1 MKSPEKAL
9 PTSGAATG
17 SQADQGSQ
25 DNFRV
30 AAPSLS
36 LPKGG
41 GAIRG
46 MGEKFAANPVTGT
59 GSMSVPIATSPGR
72 SGVGPQLA
80 LSYDS
85 GAGNGP
91 FGFGWNLS
99 LPSITRKTDKGLPQ
113 YNDAADSDV
122 FVLSGAEDLV
132 PVLTQT
138 GDGQWVPEVIPDRT
152 INNKT
157 YRIRR
162 YHPRLEGLFARIERW
177 SNLTDPAD
185 VFWRSISKDNLTTWY
200 GKTAESRIQD
210 PEDPTRIFS
219 WLICES
225 HDDKGNAILYD
236 YKQED
241 SNGIITAHAHE
252 RNRTEISRSSQ
263 RYLNRI
269 QYGNRVPYFPLLAPN
284 EVPITPPSEWLFE
297 VLFDYG
303 EHDADKP
310 TPNDTS
316 QSWPVRLDP
325 FSTYRAGFEVRTYRL
340 CQRVLMFH
348 HFSAELQAQ
357 DYLVRSTD
365 FTYSYEENLIDTKNP
380 IFSFL
385 QSATHTSY
393 RLRSDDTYLKKS
405 LPSLEFE
412 YTQPVVNEGIQE
424 ADSDSLENLPY
435 GFDGREYQWV
445 DLDGEGLSGVLM
457 RQGEG
462 WFYKRNLSP
471 INDKPDGSGVAVK
484 FSAIE
489 QVALM
494 PATSGVNSQFMDL
507 AGDGRIDMVELAGP
521 TPGFYERTQEEG
533 WESFRTFSSLPRLD
547 WSDPNL
553 RFVDLTGD
561 GHADVLITEDEA
573 LCWYPSLAE
582 EGFGTRER
590 VQHAL
595 DEVQGPRLMF
605 ADEKE
610 SIYLADLSGDGLTD
624 LVRIRNGEVCYWP
637 NLGYGRFGAKVS
649 MDHAPWFDAPD
660 LFDQRRI
667 RLADIDGSGVTDI
680 IYLGADGVSLYFNQS
695 GNSWSQAH
703 QLTAFPAIDNLA
715 SIQVVDLLGNG
726 TACLVWSSPLP
737 GAEFALRY
745 IDLMGG
751 QKPHLLVKS
760 VNNLGAET
768 LVHYAPSTKFYLADK
783 LAGRPWVSKIP
794 FPVHVVERVETYDR
808 IGRNR
813 FVTRHA
819 YHHGYFDGIEREFRG
834 FGMVEQWDTEEFA
847 ALSQSQEFP
856 TGDNID
862 ESSHVPPVLRKTWF
876 HTGVYMDRDHVS
888 NFFSGMIDGEDTGE
902 YYRESAWRDDDVEAN
917 KHLLDDTILP
927 TGLTLEEE
935 RQACRALKG
944 AMLRQEIYALDGTE
958 KEAHPYVV
966 TEQNFTIR
974 MLQPEGTNR
983 YAVFFTHAREA
994 LTYQYERNPDD
1005 PRIGHALTLE
1015 VDEFGNVLKFAAVG
1029 YGRRQPDGTL
1039 SIEDQAKQ
1047 SQILITYSENRFTN
1061 QIDEEDVY
1069 RTPLPCEARTY
1080 ELTGLTLAAE
1090 QSRFL
1095 FDELLTKASEPP
1107 EIPYEAAPSGGIER
1121 RLIEQ
1126 IRTLYRPNDLGL
1138 SRNDSL
1144 ALLPLG
1150 LMESLA
1156 LPGESDKLAFTTG
1169 LVSQIFGAKAT
1180 DSIFQTEG
1188 RYVHSEGDADWWL
1201 SSGRAFFSPDT
1212 NADPAMELAEAKNHF
1227 FVMRRV
1233 RDPFHRAGFDTESQ
1247 VDYDQHDLLV
1257 TQTRDALGNVMHAR
1271 NDYRVLQ
1278 PNLMTDPNGNR
1289 SEVAFDTLGMVVG
1302 TAVMGK
1308 ETENKGDNLTG
1319 FISDLDEATVL
1330 AHLSDPLADPH
1341 AILQGATTRLVYDLF
1356 AYHRT
1361 KDQPDPQSS
1370 VAYAIARE
1378 THQADLAVGTQ
1389 TKVQH
1394 SFSYSDGF
1402 GREIQKKI
1410 QAEPGPLVSGGPDIS
1425 PRLVGT
1431 GWTVFNNKGKP
1442 VRQFEPFFSA
1452 THDFEFG
1459 VQVGVS
1465 PILFYDPLQRVV
1477 ATLNPDHTWQK
1488 VRFDPWR
1495 QESWDVND
1503 TLLLN
1508 PDEDIDVG
1516 DYFRRV
1522 EEDEYLPTWHSAR
1535 IGGGMGAQEQT
1546 AAQKTETHAN
1556 TPAVVH
1562 MDSLGRAFLTI
1573 THNRVSR
1580 NGSPLVDEFYPTSV
1594 VFDIEGNQREVIDA
1608 KERVVMRYDY
1618 NLLGQPIHSIGMD
1631 AGERW
1636 MLSNVTGQPLR
1647 AWDARGHEFR
1657 TEHDQL
1663 HRPVRQFVRGTDAIE
1678 SDPRVLNREVLFG
1691 KVEYGEGQA
1700 NDLALNLRG
1709 RAVRSYDNAG
1719 VVTTEA
1725 YDFKGNLL
1733 RGNRQLA
1740 KDYKTVP
1747 DWAGTVELEP
1757 QVFSNSTTYD
1767 ALNRPVSLISPDNS
1781 EIKPTYNEANLLEH
1795 VQARLRGAAEW
1806 TTFIGDIDYNAK
1818 GQRES
1823 IRYGNGV
1830 ETIYGYDQ
1838 KTFRLIDLKT
1848 SRSSD
1853 GDLQNLF
1860 YTYDPT
1866 GNITYIKDAAQQTI
1880 FFANTKITPDADY
1893 TYDAISQLVKATG
1906 REHIGQVGQV
1916 DHHDPPIHPLPHPN
1930 DVEALRP
1937 YTEQYEYDGVGNILR
1952 MIHQANGG
1960 SWMRHYQYARDSN
1973 RLLATSMPGD
1983 DPDGRYTG
1991 TYKYTAHGSML
2002 RMPHL
2007 PVVAWDFVERMQAS
2021 TMQVVNDGTP
2031 ETTYYI
2037 YDASGQRVR
2046 KVTERQAPS
2055 GQTPT
2060 RMKERIY
2067 LGGFEVYREYSA
2079 NGDDVALERETLHI
2093 MDDKQRIA
2101 LVETKTIDTQSPV
2114 LGPQSFIRYQ
2124 LGNHLGSATLEVDEA
2139 AQSVSY
2145 EEYHPYGTSSYRA
2158 TNSAIEVSAKRYRY
2172 SEKEKDEETGL
2183 YYHGARYYAPW
2194 LGRWT
2199 AVDPIASSV
2208 DLNRYRFVRDNPIGL
2223 CDPNGKW
2230 PVLPLLLWMLSDSS
2244 TTGVLSEGEPG
2255 VAQTGGGATSAMAAP
2270 LTSVTPQGPQS
2281 TPSIPQSPN
2290 RGPIENPTP
2299 PRGAP
2304 QSPNR
2309 GPVET
2314 PTAPRGSPRVPPSS
2328 GPSALGLAGS
2338 GLVGAALAGMILGPA
2353 LEISRPCDPAICGL
2367 DFSTDYDHPEDQA
2380 IWDTLYQSPM
2390 DRFLA
2395 GRRGRSTS
2403 TTQSGAS
2410 PAPRTAGTQPYD
2422 RPLVRNRAQ
2431 LPTDWESQPRV
2442 LIHRFKNEKSDTWPY
2457 HFSVEIVQ
2465 SDAQRI
2471 HVHWTQ
2477 LAGSG
2482 KGSLGILE
2490 EVTRENPVEKP
2501 YMDTVVLIPAL
2512 NAPNGIEIANFQLNR
2527 QVSARENSCSYWAWS
2542 LAGASGVP
2550 GVPTDPKERRPW
2562 LYGLFGITAQLPSGA
2577 RD

>member
-1 MKSPEKAL
+1 MRSPDSPK
-9 PTSGAATG
+9 PTSAL
-17 SQADQGSQ
+17 SQADKGSE
-25 DNFRV
+25 DHFRV

-99 LPSITRKTDKGLPQ
+99 LPSITRKADKGLPQ

-122 FVLSGAEDLV
+122 FILSGAEDLV

-152 INNKT
+152 VNNKT

-162 YHPRLEGLFARIERW
+162 YRPRLEGLFARIERW
-177 SNLTDPAD
+177 SNLTDSAD

-252 RNRTEISRSSQ
+252 RNRTQISRSSQ

-365 FTYSYEENLIDTKNP
+365 FTYSYEENLTDTKNP
-380 IFSFL
+380 SFSFL

-405 LPSLEFE
+405 LPSLKFE

-462 WFYKRNLSP
+462 WFYKRNMSP
-471 INDKPDGSGVAVK
+471 INDKPDGRGVAVK

-533 WESFRTFSSLPRLD
+533 WESFLTFSSLPRLD

-595 DEVQGPRLMF
+595 DEEQGPRLMF

-888 NFFSGMIDGEDTGE
+888 NCFSGMIDGQDTGE
-902 YYRESAWRDDDVEAN
+902 YYRESAWHDDDVEAN

-935 RQACRALKG
+935 REACRALKG

-966 TEQNFTIR
+966 TEQNFTIH

-1047 SQILITYSENRFTN
+1047 SQILITYSENDFTN
-1061 QIDEEDVY
+1061 KIDGDDVY
-1069 RTPLPCEARTY
+1069 RMPLPCEMRTY
-1080 ELTGLTLAAE
+1080 ELTGLSLTTNQIRFTL
-1090 QSRFL
+1090 
-1095 FDELLTKASEPP
+1095 DELSTSASSAQV
-1107 EIPYEAAPSGGIER
+1107 IPYEAKPSGSLDK
-1121 RLIEQ
+1121 RLIEHV
-1126 IRTLYRPNDLGL
+1126 RTLYRPNDLGL
-1138 SRNDSL
+1138 SQNDSL

-1156 LPGESDKLAFTTG
+1156 LPGESYKLALTSR
-1169 LVSQIFGAKAT
+1169 LVSNVFGAKTT

-1188 RYVHSEGDADWWL
+1188 RYVHSDGDADWWL

-1233 RDPFHRAGFDTESQ
+1233 HDAFHRAGFDTESH

-1257 TQTRDALGNVMHAR
+1257 TQTHNALGNVMHAR

-1356 AYHRT
+1356 AYYRT
-1361 KDQPDPQSS
+1361 KDQPDPQPS
-1370 VAYAIARE
+1370 VAFAIARE

-1402 GREIQKKI
+1402 GQEVQKKI

-1442 VRQFEPFFSA
+1442 VRQYEPFFSA
-1452 THDFEFG
+1452 THRFEFG

-1535 IGGGMGAQEQT
+1535 IGGAMGAQEQA
-1546 AAQKTETHAN
+1546 AAQKTEAHAN
-1556 TPAVVH
+1556 TPAVAH
-1562 MDSLGRAFLTI
+1562 MDSIGRTVLTI
-1573 THNRVSR
+1573 AHNRVAR
-1580 NGSPLVDEFYPTSV
+1580 NGSPLTDEFYRTRV
-1594 VFDIEGNQREVIDA
+1594 VYDIEGNQREVIDA
-1608 KERVVMRYDY
+1608 KDRVVMSYDY
-1618 NLLGQPIHSIGMD
+1618 DLLSTPIHSISMD

-1636 MLSNVTGQPLR
+1636 MLNDVAGQPMR
-1647 AWDARGHEFR
+1647 AWNARGHEFR
-1657 TEHDQL
+1657 TEYDQL
-1663 HRPVRQFVRGTDAIE
+1663 HRPISQFVRGTDAIE
-1678 SDPRVLNREVLFG
+1678 SDPRVLNREVLVG
-1691 KVEYGEGQA
+1691 KIEYGEGQA
-1700 NDLALNLRG
+1700 NDGALNLRG

-1719 VVTTEA
+1719 VVTSEE

-1733 RGNRQLA
+1733 GGNRQLA

-1747 DWAGTVELEP
+1747 DWAGAVELEP
-1757 QVFSNSTTYD
+1757 QVFSSSTTYD
-1767 ALNRPVSLISPDNS
+1767 ALNRLASLLSPDNS

-1795 VQARLRGAAEW
+1795 VQARLRGVAEW

-1818 GQRES
+1818 GQREL
-1823 IRYGNGV
+1823 IQYGNGV
-1830 ETIYGYDQ
+1830 ETAYHYDPQ
-1838 KTFRLIDLKT
+1838 TFRLINLSTTRT
-1848 SRSSD
+1848 SN
-1853 GDLQNLF
+1853 GDLQNLS

-1866 GNITYIKDAAQQTI
+1866 GNITGIRDEAQQTI
-1880 FFANTKITPDADY
+1880 YFRNTRVEPNTDY
-1893 TYDAISQLVKATG
+1893 SYDALYQLVKATG
-1906 REHIGQVGQV
+1906 REHLGQTDG
-1916 DHHDPPIHPLPHPN
+1916 HPN
-1930 DVEALRP
+1930 APTAPDAFNLFYIGHDQPGDRNAMGLYREHYLYDAVGNFLEMQHIGSDPAHPGWTRTYD
-1937 YTEQYEYDGVGNILR
+1937 YTEASLIDDGTSGASLKF
-1952 MIHQANGG
+1952 
-1960 SWMRHYQYARDSN
+1960 SN
-1973 RLLATSMPGD
+1973 RLSSTMVGNSNRSVE
-1983 DPDGRYTG
+1983 RYLHDV
-1991 TYKYTAHGSML
+1991 HGNMI

-2007 PVVAWDFVERMQAS
+2007 GGADPAPNMHWDYRDQLRQTDLGGGGMA
-2021 TMQVVNDGTP
+2021 
-2031 ETTYYI
+2031 YYV
-2037 YDASGQRVR
+2037 YDAAGQRTR
-2046 KVTERQAPS
+2046 KIWQKAP
-2055 GQTPT
+2055 GLIEEC
-2060 RMKERIY
+2060 MY
-2067 LGGFEVYREYSA
+2067 LGGFEIFRQHDGASA
-2079 NGDDVALERETLHI
+2079 IALERETLHI
-2093 MDDKQRIA
+2093 RDGQQRIA
-2101 LVETKTIDTQSPV
+2101 LVETKTVDIASALTLHPSLV
-2114 LGPQSFIRYQ
+2114 RYQ
-2124 LGNHLGSATLEVDEA
+2124 LGNHLGSASLELDEMGEII
-2139 AQSVSY
+2139 SY
-2145 EEYHPYGTSSYRA
+2145 EEYFPYGSTSYQA
-2158 TNSAIEVSAKRYRY
+2158 MNAVIQTAAKRYRY
-2172 SEKEKDEETGL
+2172 TGKERDEETGL

-2194 LGRWT
+2194 MGRWCSVDPLAAQTPGQSAYIAFANNPSNFVDPDGRSAWSEFVDAMQQRMSGVAEKTVEGDPFTLGQELAVYEIVDGLNTLASMTYEDWANVIENVTLADLNPGKLIEASATKTAQEAKTALLSEDPYERDIARGKIFENTLIAVTAELAGTAPGLTIARPRPSTLLPDLPGVGGARISRATGTGVTWSEPDLGTVRPIEDEFIDELVSKTIAKPESIYRAEPYTEELVVPVMRPGILADLRKMPLVARTIANERGARVVSLGRMT
-2199 AVDPIASSV
+2199 RFPEAEKVTFFGHANPNVLGRRTPDALKNALG
-2208 DLNRYRFVRDNPIGL
+2208 DLSPDTIELAGCNT
-2223 CDPNGKW
+2223 
-2230 PVLPLLLWMLSDSS
+2230 LPC
-2244 TTGVLSEGEPG
+2244 GVLAPDLLAPRLHQLS
-2255 VAQTGGGATSAMAAP
+2255 GAT
-2270 LTSVTPQGPQS
+2270 
-2281 TPSIPQSPN
+2281 
-2290 RGPIENPTP
+2290 
-2299 PRGAP
+2299 
-2304 QSPNR
+2304 
-2309 GPVET
+2309 
-2314 PTAPRGSPRVPPSS
+2314 
-2328 GPSALGLAGS
+2328 
-2338 GLVGAALAGMILGPA
+2338 ILGY
-2353 LEISRPCDPAICGL
+2353 SREVSTKDLVYGIDRAI
-2367 DFSTDYDHPEDQA
+2367 FP
-2380 IWDTLYQSPM
+2380 P
-2390 DRFLA
+2390 
-2395 GRRGRSTS
+2395 
-2403 TTQSGAS
+2403 
-2410 PAPRTAGTQPYD
+2410 
-2422 RPLVRNRAQ
+2422 
-2431 LPTDWESQPRV
+2431 
-2442 LIHRFKNEKSDTWPY
+2442 
-2457 HFSVEIVQ
+2457 
-2465 SDAQRI
+2465 
-2471 HVHWTQ
+2471 
-2477 LAGSG
+2477 
-2482 KGSLGILE
+2482 
-2490 EVTRENPVEKP
+2490 
-2501 YMDTVVLIPAL
+2501 
-2512 NAPNGIEIANFQLNR
+2512 
-2527 QVSARENSCSYWAWS
+2527 
-2542 LAGASGVP
+2542 
-2550 GVPTDPKERRPW
+2550 
-2562 LYGLFGITAQLPSGA
+2562 
-2577 RD
+2577 